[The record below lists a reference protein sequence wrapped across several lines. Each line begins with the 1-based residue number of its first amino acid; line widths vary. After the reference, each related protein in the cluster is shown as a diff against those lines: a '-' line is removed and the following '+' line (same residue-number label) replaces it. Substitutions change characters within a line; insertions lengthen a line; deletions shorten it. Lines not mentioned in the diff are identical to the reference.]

1 MPTCLKRL
9 QLSLLST
16 LLCFTICIACAQQ
29 STPGPVIKTDK
40 GYIKGLHESGIDV
53 FKGIPYAEPP
63 VNGLRFRSPQPHKAW
78 ADTLAAT
85 KFGHVA
91 MQYTVKGIKG
101 AEDCLTLNVYTPRAD
116 HNKRPI
122 VVWVHGGSM
131 TNGAGKDNDGHDFA
145 DRDSV
150 VAVTINYRLGA
161 FGFMYLDDVG
171 KAYTSSGNNGLLD
184 CVMALRWIKENIS
197 SFGGDPE
204 RVTVMGES
212 AGAKLLAAVLVSP
225 ESKGLFQQ
233 YISES
238 GSVQCIRDVNTA
250 KHARERILKLLHL
263 RKTDAE
269 GLISIPADSLMKAQG
284 KVCEGIGGNSFFGP
298 VYDGHV
304 IMGDAY
310 QTTINKKIPP
320 VKVLMGTNRDE
331 ARLFIATDVHLRR
344 IDKTVLKSLFGNNY
358 PMVYRSYL
366 KELKT
371 STPSNA
377 AVKILT
383 QYMYQMHT
391 YRFAKALTKAGIP
404 VWMYRFDYTK
414 TPFGAGHAMELPF
427 VWHTRSAQNMNA
439 EKLLLADNMHNSWVA
454 FIVNGDPNIKDQP
467 QWPTYQDDARQVMA
481 FDVVSKVSTLK
492 TVFNDTSFPSSVFVL
507 KK

>member
-1 MPTCLKRL
+1 MPICLKRL
-9 QLSLLST
+9 QLPLLSA
-16 LLCFTICIACAQQ
+16 LLCFTIYSTCAQQ
-29 STPGPVIKTDK
+29 SAPGPVIKTDK
-40 GYIKGLHESGIDV
+40 GYIKGLYENGIDV
-53 FKGIPYAEPP
+53 FKGIPYVEPP
-63 VNGLRFRSPQPHKAW
+63 VDGLRFRSPQPHKEW

-91 MQYTVKGIKG
+91 KQYTVKGIKG
-101 AEDCLTLNVYTPRAD
+101 SEDCLTLNVYTPHAD
-116 HNKRPI
+116 HSKRPV

-131 TNGAGKDNDGHDFA
+131 TNGAGKDSDGHDFA
-145 DRDSV
+145 DRDSI
-150 VAVTINYRLGA
+150 VAVTINYRLGV

-184 CVMALRWIKENIS
+184 CIMALKWVKENIAQ
-197 SFGGDPE
+197 FGGDPE

-238 GSVQCIRDVNTA
+238 GSVQCIRDINTA
-250 KHARERILKLLHL
+250 KFARLRILKQLHL
-263 RKTDAE
+263 GKNNAE
-269 GLISIPADSLMKAQG
+269 ALLTMPADSLMKAQG

-304 IMGDAY
+304 IAGNAY

-331 ARLFIATDVHLRR
+331 GRLFIATDIHLRR
-344 IDKTVLKSLFGNNY
+344 IDKTVLKALFGNNY

-366 KELKT
+366 KELKK

-391 YRFAKALTKAGIP
+391 YRFAKALAQAGIP

-427 VWHTRSAQNMNA
+427 VWHSRSAQAMNA
-439 EKLLLADNMHNSWVA
+439 EKLQLADNMHNAWVA
-454 FIVNGDPNIKDQP
+454 FIINGDPNIKDQP
-467 QWPTYQDDARQVMA
+467 QWPTYQEDAKQVMS
-481 FDVVSKVSTLK
+481 FDVVSKVITLK
-492 TVFNDTSFPSSVFVL
+492 TVFNDPGFPSAVFVL
-507 KK
+507 RQ